1 MDRLHTRKHRRIENQ
16 MTLPPGRKP
25 LGNDWFAEQ
34 IDDFSQVTRVEV
46 IDNDGRRYVKYN
58 VTDVQLSLQDTGR
71 TLKLFVQYQPED
83 EISDD

>member
-1 MDRLHTRKHRRIENQ
+1 

-25 LGNDWFAEQ
+25 ITNDWLAEQ
-34 IDDFSQVTRVEV
+34 IQDFSNVDRVEV

-71 TLKLFVQYQPED
+71 TLKLFVQYEPEE